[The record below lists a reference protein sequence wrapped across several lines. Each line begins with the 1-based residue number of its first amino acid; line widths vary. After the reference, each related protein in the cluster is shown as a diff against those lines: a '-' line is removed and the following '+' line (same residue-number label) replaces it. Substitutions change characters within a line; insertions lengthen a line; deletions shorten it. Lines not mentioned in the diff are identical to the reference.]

1 MNLLA
6 IDTSTDYCSVAACR
20 GETIVF
26 RHERAGQRHAERVLG
41 MVDAVLAEAGLALA
55 DIGGIAYGAGPG
67 SFTGLRVACGVTQGL
82 ALARAIPVV
91 GIGTLLALVE
101 EAAEEAALNAAG
113 ELSCQRV
120 IACIDARMGEV
131 YHAAYRMTAAGW
143 VEILP
148 PGLYRPEAVPAVSGD
163 GWDGCGGG
171 FAAYG
176 GAVAARYRGQLTV
189 LRSEV
194 APSARA
200 VLRLALPRFAAGDT
214 RDPATATPLYLRDK
228 VALKTSERT

>member
-6 IDTSTDYCSVAACR
+6 IDTSTDFCSVAACR
-20 GETIVF
+20 GETIGF
-26 RHERAGQRHAERVLG
+26 RHELAGQRQAERVLG
-41 MVDAVLAEAGLALA
+41 MVDAVLAEAGLTIA

-82 ALARAIPVV
+82 ALARGIPVV
-91 GIGTLLALVE
+91 GIGTLLAL
-101 EAAEEAALNAAG
+101 AEEAT
-113 ELSCQRV
+113 LSATEKSSCERT

-131 YHAAYRMTAAGW
+131 YHAAYRKTAAGW

-148 PGLYRPEAVPAVSGD
+148 PGLYRPERVPAIPGD
-163 GWDGCGGG
+163 GWAACGGG

-176 GAVAARYRGQLTV
+176 GAVAAHYRGQLTV
-189 LRSEV
+189 LRPEI

-214 RDPATATPLYLRDK
+214 CDPATATPLYLRDK
-228 VALKTSERT
+228 VALKTSERA